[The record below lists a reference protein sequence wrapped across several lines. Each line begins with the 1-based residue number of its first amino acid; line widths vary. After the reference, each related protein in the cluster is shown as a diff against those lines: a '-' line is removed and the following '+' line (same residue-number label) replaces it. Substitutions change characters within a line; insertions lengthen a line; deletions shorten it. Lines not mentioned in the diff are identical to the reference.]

1 MPKKRKADLCSY
13 AIFETNQFIKD
24 LESIQKNTRQTI
36 YNKIQNYVYPQ
47 LRLNPFYGKN
57 IKKLV
62 NFKPPI
68 WRYRIGN
75 YRIFYEINEKEK
87 IVYILTVEIRQKAY

>member
-1 MPKKRKADLCSY
+1 MHKKRKADLCSD

-62 NFKPPI
+62 NFKPPT

-75 YRIFYEINEKEK
+75 YRIFYEINQKEK

>member
-1 MPKKRKADLCSY
+1 MHKKRKADLCSC

-36 YNKIQNYVYPQ
+36 YNKIQNYVYAQ

-62 NFKPPI
+62 NFKPPT

-87 IVYILTVEIRQKAY
+87 IVFILTLEIRHKAY